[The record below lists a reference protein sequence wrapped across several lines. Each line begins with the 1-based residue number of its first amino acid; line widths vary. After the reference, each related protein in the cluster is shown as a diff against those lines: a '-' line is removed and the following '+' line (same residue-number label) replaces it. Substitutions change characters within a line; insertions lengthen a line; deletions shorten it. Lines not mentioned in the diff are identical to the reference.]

1 MCARNNEGNTMLNSR
16 MVGFKKERKI
26 VYIEVLYIE
35 VVYIELFITKAIPC
49 LIPGSLPAIRR
60 SRAGSPGKPLMS
72 RTGHIWRSVS
82 KVPGISGDR

>member
-1 MCARNNEGNTMLNSR
+1 MLNSR
-16 MVGFKKERKI
+16 MVGFKKEREI
-26 VYIEVLYIE
+26 LYIE

-72 RTGHIWRSVS
+72 RTGHI
-82 KVPGISGDR
+82 